1 MTIQEGRPL
10 TLNPLTRE
18 TLAAYRQGFN
28 DAIQRAYAEI
38 RTIELAE
45 RENLETVR
53 SRIMALMQNE
63 RD

>member
-1 MTIQEGRPL
+1 MSPPEGHSPTI
-10 TLNPLTRE
+10 NALTRE
-18 TLAAYRQGFN
+18 SLAAYRQGFN